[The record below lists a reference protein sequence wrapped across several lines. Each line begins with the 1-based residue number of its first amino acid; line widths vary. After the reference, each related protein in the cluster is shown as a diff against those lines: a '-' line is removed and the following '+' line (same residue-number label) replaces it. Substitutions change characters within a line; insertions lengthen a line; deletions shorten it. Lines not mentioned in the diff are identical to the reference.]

1 MIIEEVNYCL
11 RCGSSLNTAHRDSRL
26 RKVCLNCDWIYFPD
40 PKVAVAALITKG
52 SQVLLVRRANNP
64 ARGLWTLPAGFMD
77 AGEDTIAAVER
88 EVLEET
94 GLIIKTTDLI
104 DVLSGQEH
112 PRGAHI
118 IIFYRAEII
127 SGEATPGDD
136 VDRVSFFNRSNLP
149 PMAFKTTQ
157 KILQDHP
164 PKKPTTL

>member
-1 MIIEEVNYCL
+1 MIIEDVNYCL
-11 RCGSSLNTAHRDSRL
+11 RCGSSLNTAQRDGRL
-26 RKVCLNCDWIYFPD
+26 RKICLNCDWIYFPD

-64 ARGLWTLPAGFMD
+64 ARGLWTLPAGFVD

-94 GLIIKTTDLI
+94 GLTIKTTGLI
-104 DVLSGQEH
+104 EVLSGQEH

-127 SGEATPGDD
+127 SGELTPGDD
-136 VDRVSFFNRSNLP
+136 VDRVSFFDRSDLP
-149 PMAFKTTQ
+149 PLAFKTTH
-157 KILQDHP
+157 KIFNLYSI
-164 PKKPTTL
+164 